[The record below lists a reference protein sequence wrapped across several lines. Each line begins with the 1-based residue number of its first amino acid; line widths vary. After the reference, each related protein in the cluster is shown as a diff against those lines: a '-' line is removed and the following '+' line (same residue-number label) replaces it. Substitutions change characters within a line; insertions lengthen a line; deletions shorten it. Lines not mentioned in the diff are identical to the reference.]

1 MCPPV
6 RLIAW
11 LSGSGAHKVGA
22 ETPRRRRHVLGVAAQ
37 AARCSNA
44 MRAIN
49 GSPTR
54 GQPRGRAEVR
64 PSGRGRRPAGAIRGT
79 KRRMLRGVQ
88 CAERSDANGGGSAL
102 SAGECTR
109 SVGTTSG
116 GTHSARAAR
125 TRVVS
130 LSLRGEGTATARAAV
145 PWGAYEAPTR
155 SMSGLAFA
163 SSSPTVM
170 SCSRITSSSNSAG
183 WYPSPVR

>member
-54 GQPRGRAEVR
+54 GHPVAARRFGLVVGVAGRLA
-64 PSGRGRRPAGAIRGT
+64 PSGVR
-79 KRRMLRGVQ
+79 
-88 CAERSDANGGGSAL
+88 
-102 SAGECTR
+102 SAGCFEASNAQNDRMRMAAALRCR
-109 SVGTTSG
+109 RGNARG
-116 GTHSARAAR
+116 ARAHEWWHSQCSCCEDA
-125 TRVVS
+125 S
-130 LSLRGEGTATARAAV
+130 GELSLRGEGTATARAAV

-155 SMSGLAFA
+155 SMSGLALA

-170 SCSRITSSSNSAG
+170 SCSRIMSSSNSVG

>member
-54 GQPRGRAEVR
+54 GHPVAARRFGLVVGVAGRLA
-64 PSGRGRRPAGAIRGT
+64 PSGVR
-79 KRRMLRGVQ
+79 
-88 CAERSDANGGGSAL
+88 
-102 SAGECTR
+102 SAGCFEASNAQNDRMPMAAALRCR
-109 SVGTTSG
+109 RGNARG
-116 GTHSARAAR
+116 AWAHEWWHSQCSCCEDA
-125 TRVVS
+125 S
-130 LSLRGEGTATARAAV
+130 CELSLRGEGTATARAAV

-163 SSSPTVM
+163 SFSPTVM
-170 SCSRITSSSNSAG
+170 SCSRIMSSSNSVG